1 MITPLESPSAAPD
14 TVRARRTWLIAATA
28 FAIGMATQ
36 KILDTPN
43 PISTTSPTTP
53 MNTPITSITDASVK
67 KYDIDGGICYLYP
80 DAENAP
86 LSAAY
91 VIQNG
96 RYPTE
101 NFKMNKKCTEAFFII
116 DGTYLLTLGY
126 KTRTLKAQDVVYIP
140 VNTPYAMEG
149 EGTSF
154 VYITPKWESNQNV
167 HCDQDG
173 NELPKPE

>member
-1 MITPLESPSAAPD
+1 MTPLESAPCPQP
-14 TVRARRTWLIAATA
+14 TCNRKKHWLIAATA
-28 FAIGMATQ
+28 FAIGIATQ

-53 MNTPITSITDASVK
+53 MTSPITSITDASVK

-80 DAENAP
+80 DAPNAP

-91 VIQNG
+91 VIQDG

-116 DGTYLLTLGY
+116 DGEYTLTLGHE
-126 KTRTLKAQDVVYIP
+126 TRTLKAQDVVYIP

-149 EGTSF
+149 KGTSF
-154 VYITPKWESNQNV
+154 VYITPQWESSQNV